1 MNITLA
7 KTAGFCMGVARALRR
22 LDQAMVE
29 HPERT
34 IVTLG
39 PIIHNPQVLARY
51 HQRGVRVVHGPED
64 VPDGAVVLIRA
75 HGVPVDTARA
85 LAQRPVI
92 VVDATCP
99 KVKKAQVLIE
109 RHCPTNV
116 PLLLFG
122 EPEHP
127 EVQGLKSR
135 AQQAIVFESVN
146 ALKRF
151 SLPVGPAVLAAQTTQ
166 ERTEFTRIA
175 HLLQAQIPELTVLD
189 TICDATKLRQ
199 DEVRLLCQRVEALV
213 VVGGKNSG
221 NTRRLAQISA
231 ECGRPTW
238 HVETAAELPPEV
250 ASLTNIGVTAG
261 ASTPA
266 WVIDE
271 VVAALRG
278 NQTPP

>member
-1 MNITLA
+1 MNIILA
-7 KTAGFCMGVARALRR
+7 KTAGFCMGVARALRQ
-22 LDQAMVE
+22 LDQAMAE
-29 HPERT
+29 HPGRT

-51 HQRGVRVVHGPED
+51 HQRGVRVAHSLEEI
-64 VPDGAVVLIRA
+64 PDHAVVLVRA
-75 HGVPVDTARA
+75 HGIPVDTARA
-85 LAQRPVI
+85 LAQRPLT

-109 RHCPTNV
+109 RHCRKGT

-122 EPEHP
+122 EPDHP

-135 AQQAIVFESVN
+135 AERAVVFQSAEE
-146 ALKRF
+146 LDC
-151 SLPVGPAVLAAQTTQ
+151 LPHPFGPAVLAAQTTQ
-166 ERTEFTRIA
+166 DRTEFRRIA
-175 HLLQAQIPELTVLD
+175 ALLQARIPELTVLD

-199 DEVRLLCQRVEALV
+199 DEVRALCRQVDGLV

-221 NTRRLAQISA
+221 NTRRLAQIGA

-238 HVETAAELPPEV
+238 HVETAAELPAEM
-250 ASLTNIGVTAG
+250 ATFTTIGVTAG

-266 WVIDE
+266 WIIDA
-271 VVAALRG
+271 VVDALRRL
-278 NQTPP
+278 